1 MLAKLSTK
9 GSRWQRQMT
18 ETGHRV
24 RVKKQARHKNYA
36 SHDKYA
42 FKTVTLADMMGTN
55 RTVDED
61 IRANTV

>member
-1 MLAKLSTK
+1 MRCSQEAGK
-9 GSRWQRQMT
+9 
-18 ETGHRV
+18 
-24 RVKKQARHKNYA
+24 ARNYA